1 MSRPLIFVLFFI
13 VFCTPVSCSDTG
25 DDDSSPTGDD
35 DDATSADDDDV
46 IADDD
51 DVIADDDDSISD
63 DDDATSD
70 DDDVADDDDDD
81 TTAPPAD
88 FSATG
93 PYPVSSVS
101 DTYNPSGLCYVPY
114 AVFTPTGAPAA
125 PTVVLTHGFSRT
137 SSAFADLATHIAS
150 WGLTVATPTMCHSTP
165 LDSDPALDAAEMLD
179 FKGMIG
185 ATDVIWAG
193 HSAGG
198 LRSVLAANLDPQTVA
213 VLGLDLTDGDDL
225 AVDAAPALTVPLYGL
240 VGEAG
245 MCNSD
250 GNGVDVYLAAAG
262 SHAMRVT
269 EADHCDFE
277 DPTDWMCTLLCEEA
291 NSQFTTDE
299 VKATI
304 RGMATA
310 YLVWQAGLDAS
321 GEDWWTPG
329 NAAYDSLLA
338 SGAISAL

>member
-1 MSRPLIFVLFFI
+1 MSRLWIPALLV
-13 VFCTPVSCSDTG
+13 VAFCFPVACSDTG
-25 DDDSSPTGDD
+25 DDDTSSPGDD
-35 DDATSADDDDV
+35 DDATASDDDDT

-51 DVIADDDDSISD
+51 DHIADDDDSISD
-63 DDDATSD
+63 DDDNDTAS
-70 DDDVADDDDDD
+70 DDDVADDDDD
-81 TTAPPAD
+81 TTAPPTD
-88 FSATG
+88 FTVTG
-93 PYPVSSVS
+93 PYPVTSTS
-101 DTYNPSGLCYVPY
+101 DTYNPSGFCYVSY
-114 AVFTPTGAPAA
+114 SVFTPTGAPTA

-137 SSAFADLATHIAS
+137 SSAFADLAAHIAS

-165 LDSDPALDAAEMLD
+165 LDSDPPLDAAEMID
-179 FKGMIG
+179 FKAMIG
-185 ATDVIWAG
+185 ATNVIWAG

-225 AVDAAPALTVPLYGL
+225 AVDAAPSLTVPLNGL

-250 GNGVDVYLAAAG
+250 GNGVNVYLAAAG
-262 SHAMRVT
+262 SNAVRVA

-277 DPTDWMCTLLCEEA
+277 DPTDWMCTLLCEA
-291 NSQFTTDE
+291 DNSQFTTDE

-329 NAAYDSLLA
+329 HPAYDSLA
-338 SGAISAL
+338 GSGAISAL

>member
-1 MSRPLIFVLFFI
+1 MSRPWIFALFVIAVWF
-13 VFCTPVSCSDTG
+13 PVACSDPG
-25 DDDSSPTGDD
+25 DDDSVGGDDD
-35 DDATSADDDDV
+35 DDATGTDDDDDA

-51 DVIADDDDSISD
+51 DNISDDDDSISD
-63 DDDATSD
+63 DDDAT
-70 DDDVADDDDDD
+70 AADDDDD
-81 TTAPPAD
+81 TTAPPTD

-93 PYPVSSVS
+93 PYPVTSVS
-101 DTYNPSGLCYVPY
+101 DTYNPSGFCYASY
-114 AVFTPTGAPAA
+114 SVFTPAGAPAA
-125 PTVVLTHGFSRT
+125 PTVVLVHGFSRT
-137 SSAFADLATHIAS
+137 PSALADLAAHFAS
-150 WGLTVATPTMCHSTP
+150 WGLTVATPGMCHSTP
-165 LDSDPALDAAEMLD
+165 LDSDPPLDAAEMLD
-179 FKGMIG
+179 SKAMIG

-198 LRSVLAANLDPQTVA
+198 LRSILAANLDPQTVA

-225 AVDAAPALTVPLYGL
+225 AFDAAPSLTVPLHGL

-250 GNGVDVYLAAAG
+250 GNGVGVYQAAAG
-262 SHAMRVT
+262 SHAVRVT

-277 DPTDWMCTLLCEEA
+277 DPTDWMCTMLCEEA

-304 RGMATA
+304 RVMATA

-329 NAAYDSLLA
+329 HSAYDSLA
-338 SGAISAL
+338 GAGSISAL

>member
-1 MSRPLIFVLFFI
+1 MSRSAFLALASILLATGPA
-13 VFCTPVSCSDTG
+13 CTDSESI
-25 DDDSSPTGDD
+25 DDDT
-35 DDATSADDDDV
+35 TSADDDDA

-51 DVIADDDDSISD
+51 DVISDDDDSISD
-63 DDDATSD
+63 DDDTTPGD
-70 DDDVADDDDDD
+70 DDDAADDDTAGDDDD

-93 PYPVSSVS
+93 PYPVTSVS
-101 DTYNPSGLCYVPY
+101 DTYNPSGFCYVSY
-114 AVFTPTGAPAA
+114 SVFTPTGAPAA

-165 LDSDPALDAAEMLD
+165 LDSDPPLDAAEMLD
-179 FKGMIG
+179 FKAMIG

-198 LRSVLAANLDPQTVA
+198 LRSMLAANLDPQTVA

-225 AVDAAPALTVPLYGL
+225 ALDAAPSLAVPLHGL
-240 VGEAG
+240 VGEPG

-262 SHAMRVT
+262 SHAVRVT

-277 DPTDWMCTLLCEEA
+277 DPTDWMCTLLCEES

-310 YLVWQAGLDAS
+310 YLVWQAGVDPS

-329 NAAYDSLLA
+329 HPAYDSLA
-338 SGAISAL
+338 GSGAISAL